1 MLPLQTENGSPGDFP
16 ESIYR
21 LLIVQTEVIVC
32 PFVYKEANGSYLFS
46 KALKNELNGLDGL
59 GHLWITNISTQNITE
74 KCLSVKRND

>member
-1 MLPLQTENGSPGDFP
+1 MLPLQMENGSPGDFP

-21 LLIVQTEVIVC
+21 LLIVQKEIIVC
-32 PFVYKEANGSYLFS
+32 PFVYKEAYGSYLFS
-46 KALKNELNGLDGL
+46 KDLKNGLNGQDWL